1 MNPGIYYLYEYKNNH
16 CMRNTGFLKLTK
28 KPDCWLLQIQAR
40 NIPVTNQHLV
50 PLCAILT
57 EQEHNISQK
66 IYIFDISNE
75 ADVFSLGQLFL
86 YV

>member
-57 EQEHNISQK
+57 EQEHNTYTTGFCHQFNFIHGESAW
-66 IYIFDISNE
+66 FFNST
-75 ADVFSLGQLFL
+75 A
-86 YV
+86 